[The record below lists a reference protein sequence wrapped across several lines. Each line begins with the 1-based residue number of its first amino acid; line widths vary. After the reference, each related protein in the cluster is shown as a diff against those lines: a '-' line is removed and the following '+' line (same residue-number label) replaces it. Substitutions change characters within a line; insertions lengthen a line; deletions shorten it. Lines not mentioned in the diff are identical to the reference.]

1 MRRSLVI
8 LFLGLTAAGFGAPSF
23 AQDGEERPRFM
34 SIKWDEARVRVG
46 PGFQYPIRW
55 VYHRLS
61 MPVLAQRRVENWVLI
76 RDWEGEEGW
85 IHRTALSGSRTV
97 IVTGALRE
105 LRYAARPD
113 APLVARVQGGVI
125 GRFEECEGDWCRAD
139 FQGYTGWIRRNEIWG
154 VSAQD

>member
-1 MRRSLVI
+1 
-8 LFLGLTAAGFGAPSF
+8 
-23 AQDGEERPRFM
+23 
-34 SIKWDEARVRVG
+34 
-46 PGFQYPIRW
+46 
-55 VYHRLS
+55 

-85 IHRTALSGSRTV
+85 IHRTALSARRTV

-105 LRYAARPD
+105 LRYAARTD

-125 GRFEECEGDWCRAD
+125 GRFERCEGDWCRAD

-154 VSAQD
+154 VSDQD